1 MLELLA
7 NGCIVYYTYYII
19 FCINIYYVLS
29 DPARTR
35 RPFGCHSLYIGRA
48 IAGSTPSH
56 HRSMLQLAR
65 VPRRSISRTGDAL
78 CCTFYSMHKV
88 DRHAD

>member
-29 DPARTR
+29 DPG
-35 RPFGCHSLYIGRA
+35 P
-48 IAGSTPSH
+48 
-56 HRSMLQLAR
+56 
-65 VPRRSISRTGDAL
+65 
-78 CCTFYSMHKV
+78 K
-88 DRHAD
+88 